1 MRSKISGLL
10 DKLFLTVGIVFI
22 VYLSSTII
30 SLFQEASE
38 HYTTFVLGVIL
49 LTGLITIR
57 NILNSKSQGIRFW
70 LSLAVYGTA
79 ALACLAASIYLRVH
93 AVRLETIQ
101 PFIEPIDIQVGW
113 VMLGS
118 LLVLTFYHWGSILTL
133 MIAAA
138 MAYFF
143 AGHLIPSPLL
153 QHEPFSSYFAMSYM
167 GMSTTSGIF
176 WMVPLAS
183 DKIFFL
189 IIFAS
194 LLIGVGMLPLVM
206 EVGKWMGQYIRGGA
220 AFPAIFGSAMTGSV
234 MGQAVSNTMLTGR
247 LTIPMMKRNGFS
259 SELAGAIEAV
269 ASTSGQLLPPI
280 LGMAAFIIAAFLN
293 IAYIKVALSATL
305 PALLYISGVT
315 ICVLTAARVL
325 DLGYLTEKVDKMKI
339 IRLFPSFAVGFG
351 SVLVLLLLY
360 YSPNIAALVGI
371 AGMLAV
377 AFCQG
382 RKYRPTLRTLR
393 TSLHEGLDIVTVLC
407 LLLIA
412 IGPIAQMAT
421 TTNLAGKLSSVL
433 ANSVP
438 NSLMLVLL
446 GTMVVSLVL
455 GMGLPTPV
463 AYLVVALTTVSFLQE
478 FGLPSLVAH
487 MFVFYFAVYSTISPP
502 VAISCLA
509 AAKISGGTFF
519 GTAYEAMKISLPTFI
534 IPFVFVYNPE
544 LLAFPQLT
552 ANGTAIFLLTI
563 LIQYTMAI
571 ALYGFIFR
579 KINWLERLVFAA
591 VCLGGLYFVF
601 THDPFVLAVTAV
613 IGIGLI
619 VWIFMTRK
627 STIATSVTEE
637 AGALVATK

>member
-1 MRSKISGLL
+1 MRSKVSKKIDITFLILGVIFLL
-10 DKLFLTVGIVFI
+10 
-22 VYLSSTII
+22 YLSSTII

-38 HYTTFVLGVIL
+38 HYTTFVLGVMV

-57 NILNSKSQGIRFW
+57 NILDGELKGFKFW
-70 LSLAVYGTA
+70 VSLFVFGGA
-79 ALACLAASIYLRVH
+79 ALAAVGVSIYLRVH

-101 PFIEPIDIQVGW
+101 PFITPLDIQVGW
-113 VMLGS
+113 VMLCS
-118 LLVLTFYHWGSILTL
+118 ILLLTYFHWGAILTL
-133 MIAAA
+133 MIVAA

-143 AGHLIPSPLL
+143 LGHLIPSPML
-153 QHEPFSSYFAMSYM
+153 QHEMFSNYFAMSYM
-167 GMSTTSGIF
+167 GMNTTGGIF

-206 EVGKWMGQYIRGGA
+206 EAGKWMGHYIRGGA

-259 SELAGAIEAV
+259 PELSGAIEAV

-293 IAYIKVALSATL
+293 IAYIQVALSATL
-305 PALLYISGVT
+305 PALLYVSGVI

-325 DLGYLTEKVDKMKI
+325 GLGYLTEKVDKMKI
-339 IRLFPSFAVGFG
+339 IRLFPAFAVGFG

-360 YSPNIAALVGI
+360 FSPNIAALVGI
-371 AGMLAV
+371 VAMLVV
-377 AFCQG
+377 AIFQG
-382 RKYRPTLRTLR
+382 QEYRPSFSTIRN
-393 TSLHEGLDIVTVLC
+393 SLHEGLDIVTVLC

-421 TTNLAGKLSSVL
+421 TTNLAGKLSAVL
-433 ANSVP
+433 SNSVP
-438 NSLMLVLL
+438 SNLILILIGAMF
-446 GTMVVSLVL
+446 VSIFL

-463 AYLVVALTTVSFLQE
+463 AYLVVALTTVPFLQD
-478 FGLPSLVAH
+478 FGVPILVAH

-509 AAKISGGTFF
+509 AAKISHGKFL
-519 GTAYEAMKISLPTFI
+519 GTAIEAMKLSLPTFI
-534 IPFVFVYNPE
+534 IPFVFVYNPDMLGFPNVNLTG
-544 LLAFPQLT
+544 LLVFFFTIIIQCTMAFSLYGYAFRVLNRLERVGFAGISVAGLFYLFFHNHTLLVLT
-552 ANGTAIFLLTI
+552 AAGSA
-563 LIQYTMAI
+563 
-571 ALYGFIFR
+571 
-579 KINWLERLVFAA
+579 
-591 VCLGGLYFVF
+591 
-601 THDPFVLAVTAV
+601 
-613 IGIGLI
+613 GLI
-619 VWIFMTRK
+619 VWLLITRRK
-627 STIATSVTEE
+627 ERIK
-637 AGALVATK
+637 ALNHPAEQILAAE